1 MSQTPKQIAAQFLE
15 TVVAGRVREAYERHV
30 GTGFRHHNPWFRGD
44 AASLM
49 AGMEDSQR
57 DQPDKRFEI
66 RFAIAEGDRV
76 AVYSHLRQYPGHAGI
91 AVVHIF
97 RFDGEKIVEMWDIG
111 QPVPDEVVNE
121 NGMF

>member
-1 MSQTPKQIAAQFLE
+1 
-15 TVVAGRVREAYERHV
+15 
-30 GTGFRHHNPWFRGD
+30 
-44 AASLM
+44 M

-57 DQPDKRFEI
+57 KQPDKSFDV
-66 RFAIAEGDRV
+66 RFAIAEDDRV

-97 RFDGEKIVEMWDIG
+97 RFEGEKIVEMWDVG
-111 QPVPDEVVNE
+111 QPVPDEVANE

>member
-1 MSQTPKQIAAQFLE
+1 MTQSRKDSAVDFLQTIIS
-15 TVVAGRVREAYERHV
+15 GRVREAYERHV
-30 GTGFRHHNPWFRGD
+30 GADFRHHNPWFRGD

-57 DQPDKRFEI
+57 KQPDKSFEI

-76 AVYSHLRQYPGHAGI
+76 AVYSHLRQFPGHAGI

-97 RFDGEKIVEMWDIG
+97 RFEGEKIVEMWDVG